1 MTPVTRRAALFA
13 LGVIVAANFLSYLDR
28 TLVSALEAPLKEDFR
43 LSSGQFGFLWT
54 LFTIG
59 YMVCAIPIGY
69 LADRYHRPR
78 ILIGCILVW
87 SVATI
92 GSGVAQTTHVLYG
105 CRILIGVGEAGCL
118 IIGQA
123 LIADYFRKEV
133 RGRALSVFHLAVPLG
148 GTAAFILAGMLG
160 EMGWRELF
168 YFAGAPGFLVAALM
182 LLLIDP
188 PRGGEEVHRPAQ
200 GGIKGYLQLFRTP
213 TLMLVIFGQAFAM
226 LFLVCLIHFGTDFF
240 VRVRGMDAQEAQ
252 ISLGVMALVSGLLGS
267 AVGGYLGDRLA
278 KKRRGA
284 YALLAGISY
293 LLAMPLLL
301 AGFRIETKALFLPCL
316 TAGSFFLFLC
326 MPAVNAQ
333 IANVT
338 HPDQRAKAWAL
349 AVFILH
355 LFGDTFN
362 PPLFGAVSD
371 LHGRLNA
378 FTWFSFSLILAGASC
393 LLASRFAGRDVDRV
407 RALESAAPPPRP
419 V

>member
-1 MTPVTRRAALFA
+1 MTVLTRRSALFA
-13 LGVIVAANFLSYLDR
+13 LAIIFTANFLSYLDR
-28 TLVSALEAPLKEDFR
+28 TLVSALEAPLKDAFK
-43 LSSGQFGFLWT
+43 LTSGQFGFLWT

-78 ILIGCILVW
+78 ILIACILIW
-87 SVATI
+87 SLATI
-92 GSGVAQTTHVLYG
+92 GSGVAETKGLLYA
-105 CRILIGVGEAGCL
+105 CRFLIGVGEAGCL

-123 LIADYFRKEV
+123 LIADYFRQEV

-148 GTAAFILAGMLG
+148 GTAAFILAGVLG
-160 EMGWRELF
+160 NMGWRELF
-168 YFAGAPGFLVAALM
+168 TFAGAPGFLVAALM

-188 PRGGEEVHRPAQ
+188 PRGGGEAHRPAE
-200 GGIKGYLQLFRTP
+200 GGIKGYLQLFKTP
-213 TLMLVIFGQAFAM
+213 TLMLVIFAQAFAM
-226 LFLVCLIHFGTDFF
+226 LFLVCLIHFGTEFF
-240 VRVRGMDAQEAQ
+240 VSVRGMNPKEAQ
-252 ISLGVMALVSGLLGS
+252 ISLGVMALVSGILGS
-267 AVGGYLGDRLA
+267 ATGGFLGDRLA

-301 AGFRIETKALFLPCL
+301 AGFRLEAKMLFLPCL

-326 MPAVNAQ
+326 MPALNAQ

-378 FTWFSFSLILAGASC
+378 FTWFSFSLLLAGGCC
-393 LLASRFAGRDVDRV
+393 LLASRYAGRDLDRLHA
-407 RALESAAPPPRP
+407 RETAIPPPGP